1 MKRLVTFAMLCCVPL
16 CAQQAQPASS
26 GTSATVTEKPKVV
39 YQQKLFILKYADPQR
54 LSSLL
59 KVFASSGA
67 NINSNTDL
75 HALAVSAPANLMQ
88 AIEDAISKLDIP
100 SAAPKDFDFT
110 VYLVVGT
117 DGDNIGS
124 GIMPKDLDSVIT
136 QLRGAFA
143 FKNYRLLD
151 VLTMRSRSGQSFH
164 TQSSGGSVQLGSFA
178 RSVTTS
184 FGIGSSTLSPDG
196 TVIRL
201 DQMDC
206 RSWVPYEN
214 GPGHFDQQELRLS
227 TDLDIKE
234 GQKVVVGRMGM
245 TNQQAMFVVI
255 TVKIVQ

>member
-26 GTSATVTEKPKVV
+26 GTSATLTEKPKVV

-54 LSSLL
+54 VSALLS
-59 KVFASSGA
+59 VFNPSMSA
-67 NINSNTDL
+67 NAEM
-75 HALAVSAPANLMQ
+75 HALAVTAPAETIQ
-88 AIEDAISKLDIP
+88 AIEEAIAKLDVP

-117 DGDNIGS
+117 EGDNIG
-124 GIMPKDLDSVIT
+124 IATLPKDLDSVVS
-136 QLRGAFA
+136 QLRGTFA

-151 VLTMRSRSGQSFH
+151 VLNMRSRAGQRVSTH
-164 TQSSGGSVQLGSFA
+164 SAGGSVQLGSAA
-178 RSVTTS
+178 RTVSTD
-184 FGIGSSTLSPDG
+184 FGIQSATLSPDG
-196 TVIRL
+196 SVIRL
-201 DQMDC
+201 ERMSCQ
-206 RSWVPYEN
+206 SNVPFEES
-214 GPGHFDQQELRLS
+214 PGHYQNQNLS
-227 TDLDIKE
+227 LNTDLDIKD